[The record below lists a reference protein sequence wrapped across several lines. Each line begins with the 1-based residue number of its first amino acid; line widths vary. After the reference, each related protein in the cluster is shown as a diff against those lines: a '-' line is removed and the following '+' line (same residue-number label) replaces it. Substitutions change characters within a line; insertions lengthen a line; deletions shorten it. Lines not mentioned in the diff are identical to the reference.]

1 MRDLIFKDEWDC
13 IKQDGSQNYSKL
25 FDDYS
30 DNSKEYYKK
39 RFEQQ
44 KEYFELNKDYILEH
58 RKRFDI
64 ALLFEFYDNDFS
76 KEIEDMM
83 VNNFIVNL
91 NRILN
96 SVGENFTDDIIEWQ
110 IEHEFDKDSLLVKMK
125 YWFVTQSML
134 NNLIWRKEVKEYNTE
149 WLDKEYEDA
158 KKDVE
163 YIFRGANLFIGTNEE
178 ITKLIKERHGNYQS
192 KEELENDN
200 VDEYWFNGEVFILRI
215 VDNKVVYRA

>member
-13 IKQDGSQNYSKL
+13 IKQDGSQNYDKL
-25 FDDYS
+25 FYVYS

-58 RKRFDI
+58 RKRFDK

-83 VNNFIVNL
+83 VSNMVVNI

-110 IEHEFDKDSLLVKMK
+110 IENEFKKDSLLIKMK

-134 NNLIWRKEVKEYNTE
+134 TDIIWRDRSKKYDVDKLDEYYKE
-149 WLDKEYEDA
+149 A
-158 KKDVE
+158 KRCAD
-163 YIFRGANLFIGTNEE
+163 YIFNGANLFVGTNEE
-178 ITKLIKERHGNYQS
+178 ITKLIKERHSDYQS

-215 VDNKVVYRA
+215 IDNKVVYRA

>member
-1 MRDLIFKDEWDC
+1 MRELIFKDEWDC
-13 IKQDGSQNYSKL
+13 IKQDGSQNYDKL

-44 KEYFELNKDYILEH
+44 KEYFELNKDYILER
-58 RKRFDI
+58 RKRFDK

-83 VNNFIVNL
+83 VNNVLVNL

-158 KKDVE
+158 KKDVD
-163 YIFRGANLFIGTNEE
+163 YIFNGANLFVGTNEE
-178 ITKLIKERHGNYQS
+178 ITKLIKERHSDYQS

-215 VDNKVVYRA
+215 VDNKVVYMA

>member
-1 MRDLIFKDEWDC
+1 MRELIFKDEWDC
-13 IKQDGSQNYSKL
+13 IKEDGNQNYDKL
-25 FDDYS
+25 FYDYI

-58 RKRFDI
+58 RKRFDK
-64 ALLFEFYDNDFS
+64 ALLFEFHDNDFS

-91 NRILN
+91 NNTIN
-96 SVGENFTDDIIEWQ
+96 FIGEYITDDVIERQ
-110 IEHEFDKDSLLVKMK
+110 IEDEFDKESLLVKMK

-134 NNLIWRKEVKEYNTE
+134 TDIIWRDKSKEYDVDK
-149 WLDKEYEDA
+149 LDEYYKEA
-158 KKDVE
+158 KRRAD
-163 YIFRGANLFIGTNEE
+163 YIFNGANLFVGTNEE
-178 ITKLIKERHGNYQS
+178 ITKLIKERHSDYQS
-192 KEELENDN
+192 KEELEKDN
-200 VDEYWFNGEVFILRI
+200 VDEYWFNSEVFILRI

>member
-1 MRDLIFKDEWDC
+1 MSELIFKDEWDC
-13 IKQDGSQNYSKL
+13 ITRDGSQNYSKL

-30 DNSKEYYKK
+30 DNSKEYYRK
-39 RFEQQ
+39 RFDQQ
-44 KEYFELNKDYILEH
+44 KEYFELNKDYILER
-58 RKRFDI
+58 RKRFDK

-158 KKDVE
+158 KKDVD
-163 YIFRGANLFIGTNEE
+163 YIFNGDHLFVGTNEE
-178 ITKLIKERHGNYQS
+178 ITKLIKERHSDYQS

-215 VDNKVVYRA
+215 IDNKVVYRA

>member
-1 MRDLIFKDEWDC
+1 MRELIFKDEWDC
-13 IKQDGSQNYSKL
+13 IKEDGNQNYDKL
-25 FDDYS
+25 FYDYI

-58 RKRFDI
+58 RKRFDK

-91 NRILN
+91 NNTIN
-96 SVGENFTDDIIEWQ
+96 FIGEYITDDVIERQ
-110 IEHEFDKDSLLVKMK
+110 IEDEFDKDSLLVKMK

-134 NNLIWRKEVKEYNTE
+134 NNLIWRKKVKEYNTE

-163 YIFRGANLFIGTNEE
+163 YIFKGANLFIGTNEE
-178 ITKLIKERHGNYQS
+178 ITKLIKERHSEYQF
-192 KEELENDN
+192 KEELEKDN

-215 VDNKVVYRA
+215 IDNKVVYRA

>member
-13 IKQDGSQNYSKL
+13 ITRDGSQNYSKL

-30 DNSKEYYKK
+30 DNSKEYYRK
-39 RFEQQ
+39 RFDQQ

-58 RKRFDI
+58 RKRFDK

-96 SVGENFTDDIIEWQ
+96 SVGEIFTDDIIEWQ

-163 YIFRGANLFIGTNEE
+163 YIFKGANLFIGTNEE
-178 ITKLIKERHGNYQS
+178 ITKLIKERHSEYQS
-192 KEELENDN
+192 KEELEKDN

>member
-1 MRDLIFKDEWDC
+1 MRELIFKDEWDC
-13 IKQDGSQNYSKL
+13 IKQDGSQNYDKL
-25 FDDYS
+25 FYDYR

-58 RKRFDI
+58 RKRFDK
-64 ALLFEFYDNDFS
+64 ALLFEFNDNDFS

-83 VNNFIVNL
+83 VSNMVVNL

-110 IEHEFDKDSLLVKMK
+110 IENEFKKDSLLVKMK

-134 NNLIWRKEVKEYNTE
+134 TDIIWRDESKEYDVDK
-149 WLDKEYEDA
+149 LDEYYKEA
-158 KKDVE
+158 KRCGD
-163 YIFRGANLFIGTNEE
+163 YIFNGANLFVGTNEE
-178 ITKLIKERHGNYQS
+178 ITKLIKERHSDYQY
-192 KEELENDN
+192 KEEMEKDN
-200 VDEYWFNGEVFILRI
+200 VDEYWFNSEVFILRI
-215 VDNKVVYRA
+215 VDNKVIYRA

>member
-1 MRDLIFKDEWDC
+1 MSELIFKDEWDC

-30 DNSKEYYKK
+30 DNSKEYYRK
-39 RFEQQ
+39 RFDQQ
-44 KEYFELNKDYILEH
+44 KEYFDLNKDYILEH
-58 RKRFDI
+58 RKRFDK

-163 YIFRGANLFIGTNEE
+163 YIFKGANLFIGTNEE
-178 ITKLIKERHGNYQS
+178 ITKLIKERHSDYQS
-192 KEELENDN
+192 KEELEKDN

>member
-1 MRDLIFKDEWDC
+1 MRELIFKDEWDC
-13 IKQDGSQNYSKL
+13 IKEDGSQNYDKL

-163 YIFRGANLFIGTNEE
+163 YIFRGTNLFIGTNEE
-178 ITKLIKERHGNYQS
+178 ITRLIKERHSDYQS

>member
-1 MRDLIFKDEWDC
+1 MIIVITVKSIIE
-13 IKQDGSQNYSKL
+13 
-25 FDDYS
+25 
-30 DNSKEYYKK
+30 K
-39 RFEQQ
+39 RFDQQ
-44 KEYFELNKDYILEH
+44 KEYFDLNKDYILEH
-58 RKRFDI
+58 RKRFDK

-149 WLDKEYEDA
+149 WMDKEYEDA

-163 YIFRGANLFIGTNEE
+163 YIFKGANLFIGTNEE
-178 ITKLIKERHGNYQS
+178 ITKLIKERHSDYQS
-192 KEELENDN
+192 KEELEKDN

>member
-1 MRDLIFKDEWDC
+1 MRELIFKDEWDC
-13 IKQDGSQNYSKL
+13 IKEDGNQNYDKL
-25 FDDYS
+25 FYDYI

-58 RKRFDI
+58 RKRFDK
-64 ALLFEFYDNDFS
+64 ALLFEFHDNDFS

-91 NRILN
+91 NNTINLI
-96 SVGENFTDDIIEWQ
+96 GEYITDDVIERK
-110 IEHEFDKDSLLVKMK
+110 IEDEFDKDSLLVKMK

-134 NNLIWRKEVKEYNTE
+134 NNLIWRKKVKEYNTE
-149 WLDKEYEDA
+149 WLDKEYEHE
-158 KKDVE
+158 KKNVE
-163 YIFRGANLFIGTNEE
+163 YVFRGANLFIGTNEE
-178 ITKLIKERHGNYQS
+178 ITKLIKERHSEYQF
-192 KEELENDN
+192 KEELEKDN

-215 VDNKVVYRA
+215 IDNKVVYRA

>member
-1 MRDLIFKDEWDC
+1 MRELIFKDEWDC
-13 IKQDGSQNYSKL
+13 IKQDGSQNYDKL

-58 RKRFDI
+58 RKRFDK

-76 KEIEDMM
+76 KDIEDMM
-83 VNNFIVNL
+83 VKNFIVNL
-91 NRILN
+91 NNTIN
-96 SVGENFTDDIIEWQ
+96 FIGEYITDDVIERQ
-110 IEHEFDKDSLLVKMK
+110 IEDEFDKESLLVKMK

-134 NNLIWRKEVKEYNTE
+134 NNLIWRKKVNEYNTE

-163 YIFRGANLFIGTNEE
+163 YIFKGANLFIGTNEE
-178 ITKLIKERHGNYQS
+178 ITKLIKERHSEYQF
-192 KEELENDN
+192 KEELEKDN

-215 VDNKVVYRA
+215 IDNKVVYRA

>member
-1 MRDLIFKDEWDC
+1 MSELIFKDEWDC
-13 IKQDGSQNYSKL
+13 IKQDGSQNYDKL

-30 DNSKEYYKK
+30 DNSKEYYRK
-39 RFEQQ
+39 RFDQQ

-58 RKRFDI
+58 RKRFDK

-149 WLDKEYEDA
+149 WMDKEYEDA

-163 YIFRGANLFIGTNEE
+163 YIFKGANLFIGTNEE
-178 ITKLIKERHGNYQS
+178 ITKLIKERHSDYQS
-192 KEELENDN
+192 KEELEKDN

>member
-1 MRDLIFKDEWDC
+1 MRELIFKDEWDC

-178 ITKLIKERHGNYQS
+178 ITKLIKERHSDYQS

>member
-1 MRDLIFKDEWDC
+1 MSELIFKDEWDC
-13 IKQDGSQNYSKL
+13 ITRDGSQNYSKL

-30 DNSKEYYKK
+30 DNSKEYYRK
-39 RFEQQ
+39 RFDQQ
-44 KEYFELNKDYILEH
+44 KEYFDLNKDYILEY
-58 RKRFDI
+58 RKRFDK

-149 WLDKEYEDA
+149 WMDKEYEDA

-163 YIFRGANLFIGTNEE
+163 YIFKGANLFIGTNEE
-178 ITKLIKERHGNYQS
+178 ITKLIKERHSDYQS
-192 KEELENDN
+192 KEELEKDN

>member
-1 MRDLIFKDEWDC
+1 MSELIFKDEWDC
-13 IKQDGSQNYSKL
+13 ITRDGSQNYSKL

-30 DNSKEYYKK
+30 DNSKEYYRK
-39 RFEQQ
+39 RFDQQ

-58 RKRFDI
+58 RKRFDK

-149 WLDKEYEDA
+149 WMDKEYEDA

-163 YIFRGANLFIGTNEE
+163 YIFKGANLFIGTNEE
-178 ITKLIKERHGNYQS
+178 ITKLIKERHSDYQS
-192 KEELENDN
+192 KEELEKDN

>member
-1 MRDLIFKDEWDC
+1 MRELIFKDEWDC
-13 IKQDGSQNYSKL
+13 IKQDGSQNYDKL
-25 FDDYS
+25 FYDYC

-58 RKRFDI
+58 RKRFDK

-96 SVGENFTDDIIEWQ
+96 SVGEYITDGVVERQ
-110 IEHEFDKDSLLVKMK
+110 IEDEFDKETLLVKMK

-134 NNLIWRKEVKEYNTE
+134 NNLIWRKKVKEYNTE

-158 KKDVE
+158 KKHVD
-163 YIFRGANLFIGTNEE
+163 YIFNGDHLFVGTNEE
-178 ITKLIKERHGNYQS
+178 ITKLIKERHSDYQF
-192 KEELENDN
+192 KEELEKDN

-215 VDNKVVYRA
+215 IDNKVVYRA